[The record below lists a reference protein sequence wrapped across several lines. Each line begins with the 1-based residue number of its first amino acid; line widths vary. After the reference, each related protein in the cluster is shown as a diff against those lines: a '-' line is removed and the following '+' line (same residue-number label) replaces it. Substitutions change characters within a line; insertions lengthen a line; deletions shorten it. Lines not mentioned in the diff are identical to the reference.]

1 MSHDLRTS
9 DIIYQEPTRSKNQ
22 IQSGWRHPSLRL
34 LGGIVLVAAC
44 STAAPSPTAS
54 PAPAASVAPSPSPD
68 PAPTA
73 SQIPPPPTQ
82 TPTPTPVI
90 TPTSPRQPGAG
101 CPGARRNPATAG
113 GVPHSALGP
122 RRAHGV
128 LDRAAGSL
136 PYRRPA

>member
-34 LGGIVLVAAC
+34 LGGMLLVAAC

-54 PAPAASVAPSPSPD
+54 PAPAASVAPSPTPD

-82 TPTPTPVI
+82 TPTPTQVI
-90 TPTSPRQPGAG
+90 TPTSPSQ
-101 CPGARRNPATAG
+101 
-113 GVPHSALGP
+113 ALGDLAPGETLQLLAEVRTP
-122 RRAHGV
+122 R
-128 LDRAAGSL
+128 S
-136 PYRRPA
+136 